1 MRTLNM
7 DKPTRQHGF
16 SLLEMMI
23 AMSLGM
29 IVIGSTVQLFKMA
42 VDSSRLVVQRTEMQ
56 QNMRAAIELMTKDI
70 SLAGSGLPDAGI
82 QLPLKGTV
90 SRYGCDQTTCHVPS
104 ATYPNNNYMTGLLPG
119 YGNGVEAK
127 ASIPHA
133 PGTRNDSITVIYAD
147 YSFPLNQYWLDFPA
161 PTSTGGQLN
170 VNVPFPAPNPLPQQ
184 ITAAGGLQVGD
195 VIWLSSSLGN
205 AVGEVTAV
213 TNNSITFADNDALNL
228 NQSAAT
234 VTNNIRALNNGTH
247 LTGYRLYIVTYYLT
261 VPANGELPRLMRQV
275 NGRSPVPVADDIIN
289 MQFAYDLFNATS
301 NALDANQP
309 DPLSFPNDAL
319 GLIQK
324 VNISVMG
331 QSLVNNAKNAQSM
344 RLATSVSAR
353 NMAFFDRY
361 K

>member
-1 MRTLNM
+1 MQTM

-16 SLLEMMI
+16 SLLEMTI
-23 AMSLGM
+23 AMALGA
-29 IVIGSTVQLFKMA
+29 IVMASTVQLFKLG

-82 QLPLKGTV
+82 QLPLNGTV
-90 SRYGCDQTTCHVPS
+90 SRYGCDQTTCHVPGG
-104 ATYPNNNYMTGLLPG
+104 TYPNNNYLTGILPG
-119 YGNGVEAK
+119 YNNGVEAK
-127 ASIPHA
+127 AVIPYA
-133 PGTRNDSITVIYAD
+133 PGSRNDSITVIYAD
-147 YSFPLNQYWLDFPA
+147 YSFPLNQYWLDFPSPA
-161 PTSTGGQLN
+161 STGTQLN

-184 ITAAGGLQVGD
+184 ITAAGGIQVGD
-195 VIWLSSSLGN
+195 VIWLSNSVGN
-205 AVGEVTAV
+205 AVAEVTAV
-213 TNNSITFADNDALNL
+213 SNNSLTFADNDALNL
-228 NQSAAT
+228 NQSGAG
-234 VTNNIRALNNGTH
+234 VTNNIRVLNNGTH

-261 VPANGELPRLMRQV
+261 VPTNGELPRLMRQV
-275 NGRSPVPVADDIIN
+275 NGRAPVPVADDIIN
-289 MQFAYDLFNATS
+289 MQFAYDLFNGTS
-301 NALDANQP
+301 NALDPNQP

-324 VNISVMG
+324 VNISIMG
-331 QSLVNNAKNAQSM
+331 QSLVNNKKNAQSM

>member
-1 MRTLNM
+1 MQTM
-7 DKPTRQHGF
+7 EKPTRQRGF

-23 AMSLGM
+23 AMALGA
-29 IVIGSTVQLFKMA
+29 IVLGSTVQLFKLGS
-42 VDSSRLVVQRTEMQ
+42 DSSRLVVQRTEMQ

-82 QLPLKGTV
+82 QLPLNGTV
-90 SRYGCDQTTCHVPS
+90 SRYGCDQTTCHVPN
-104 ATYPNNNYMTGLLPG
+104 ATFPNNNFMTGVLPG
-119 YGNGVEAK
+119 YTNGVEAK
-127 ASIPHA
+127 ALIPSA
-133 PGTRNDSITVIYAD
+133 PSARNDSITVIYAD
-147 YSFPLNQYWLDFPA
+147 YNFPLNQYWLDFPA
-161 PTSTGGQLN
+161 AGANGTQLN
-170 VNVPFPAPNPLPQQ
+170 VNVPFPAPNPLPPQ
-184 ITAAGGLQVGD
+184 ITTPAGIQVGD
-195 VIWLSSSLGN
+195 VIWLSNSLGN

-213 TNNSITFADNDALNL
+213 SNNSVSFADNDALNL
-228 NQSAAT
+228 NQSNAA

-275 NGRSPVPVADDIIN
+275 NGRTPVPVADNIIN
-289 MQFAYDLFNATS
+289 MQFAYDLFNSNTS
-301 NALDANQP
+301 ALDPNQA
-309 DPLSFPNDAL
+309 DPLSYPSDAL